1 MDEMKR
7 AGEIDDVLRRVA
19 KQRDKQLSEGLVL
32 SPARRAALADFLIRE
47 FSVERA
53 LREEATRRDELLRHR
68 LEIPASVEANL
79 RGLAVTEKMRGGI
92 REWHHGAAT
101 WRQLFRSP
109 LGGLLAACAMITAVV
124 LFFGKG
130 GTPSWRNAQSFPQAP
145 GAHIESKVILEGDL
159 FTRKIAIGPFNLN
172 TNEPASLQA
181 AFFANSGVYLANASE
196 ARLGLRLDLPVRA
209 ILTEDGFARTP

>member
-7 AGEIDDVLRRVA
+7 AGEIDDLLHRVA
-19 KQRDKQLSEGLVL
+19 KQRDKLLSEGPVL
-32 SPARRAALADFLIRE
+32 SPARHAALADFLIRE
-47 FSVERA
+47 FSLEHA
-53 LREEATRRDELLRHR
+53 LREEATKRDGLLRPR

-79 RGLAVTEKMRGGI
+79 RGLAVTEGMRGGI
-92 REWHHGAAT
+92 RGWRRGAAT
-101 WRQLFRSP
+101 WPRLFRAP
-109 LGGLLAACAMITAVV
+109 LGGLLAACAMITAAI

-130 GTPSWRNAQSFPQAP
+130 GAPSRRDAQSFPQAP
-145 GAHIESKVILEGDL
+145 RAPIESKVILEGDL

>member
-1 MDEMKR
+1 MDEMNR
-7 AGEIDDVLRRVA
+7 AGEIDNALRRVA
-19 KQRDKQLSEGLVL
+19 KQRDMLLSEGHVL
-32 SPARRAALADFLIRE
+32 SPARGAVLADFLARE

-68 LEIPASVEANL
+68 PEIPASVESNL
-79 RGLAVTEKMRGGI
+79 RRLAITGGMRVGI
-92 REWHHGAAT
+92 RGWPHGAAT
-101 WRQLFRSP
+101 WLRLFRSP
-109 LGGLLAACAMITAVV
+109 VGGLLAACAMITAAI

-130 GTPSWRNAQSFPQAP
+130 GTSSRRNAQNFSQAP
-145 GAHIESKVILEGDL
+145 RAHIESVILEADL

-181 AFFANSGVYLANASE
+181 AFSASSGVYLANASE

>member
-1 MDEMKR
+1 MNR
-7 AGEIDDVLRRVA
+7 AGEIDNALRRVA
-19 KQRDKQLSEGLVL
+19 KQRDLLLSEGHVL
-32 SPARRAALADFLIRE
+32 PPARGAVLADFLARE

-68 LEIPASVEANL
+68 PEIPASVESNL
-79 RGLAVTEKMRGGI
+79 RGLAITGGMRVGI
-92 REWHHGAAT
+92 RGWPHGAAT
-101 WRQLFRSP
+101 WLRLFRSP
-109 LGGLLAACAMITAVV
+109 LGGLLAASAMITAAA
-124 LFFGKG
+124 LFFGKE
-130 GTPSWRNAQSFPQAP
+130 GTLSGRNAQSSPQASH
-145 GAHIESKVILEGDL
+145 AHLESKGILEADL

-181 AFFANSGVYLANASE
+181 AFSTSSGVYLANASE

>member
-7 AGEIDDVLRRVA
+7 AGEIDDALRRVA
-19 KQRDKQLSEGLVL
+19 QQRDQLLSEGPEL
-32 SPARRAALADFLIRE
+32 SPARRAVLADFLARE
-47 FSVERA
+47 FSVECA
-53 LREEATRRDELLRHR
+53 LREEATKRDELLRHR
-68 LEIPASVEANL
+68 LAIPASVESNL
-79 RGLAVTEKMRGGI
+79 RGLAVTEGI
-92 REWHHGAAT
+92 RGWRHGTAT
-101 WRQLFRSP
+101 WLRLFRSP
-109 LGGLLAACAMITAVV
+109 LGGLLAACAMITAAV

-130 GTPSWRNAQSFPQAP
+130 GTLSGRNAQSFPQAP
-145 GAHIESKVILEGDL
+145 GAHIESEVILEADL
-159 FTRKIAIGPFNLN
+159 FTRKIAVGPFNLN